1 MHVFAIIAGII
12 ILLSVLLDAFETVVL
27 PRRVRRM
34 FRISTWFYRN
44 TWVPWARLASHIP
57 SQTRRESF
65 FGYFGP
71 LSLIVLLSLWA
82 CSLIFGFALLQYGGG
97 GHLSTGNE
105 PITFGLL
112 LYQSGETF
120 FTLGYGDIV
129 PASGFSRALSVGE
142 AFMGFAFLGVVIGYL
157 PTIYSAF
164 SRREIEI
171 SLLDAR
177 AGSPPSAAELLT
189 RTASSPDQR
198 TLDQLFRDWERWAA
212 EVLESHLSYPVLS
225 FYRSQHSNQS
235 WLGALT
241 VVLDAAALVMAGID
255 GVNTEQARWTFKMA
269 RHAVVDL
276 AQVVRARYDSNA
288 PDRLT
293 AEDLALIRTQLAGK
307 GLRLRTDPEAESKL
321 AQLRMQYEP
330 YAIAMAR
337 NLYITLPPWIRR
349 DQIKDNWQAGPWDRT
364 IQAQALGKIGGSRGR
379 IADEHF

>member
-1 MHVFAIIAGII
+1 MHAFAIIVGAI

-34 FRISTWFYRN
+34 FRISIWFYRN
-44 TWVPWARLASHIP
+44 TWRPWARLASHIP
-57 SQTRRESF
+57 SQTSRESF
-65 FGYFGP
+65 LGYFGP
-71 LSLIVLLSLWA
+71 LSLIVLLGLWA
-82 CSLIFGFALLQYGGG
+82 CSLIFGFALLQYGSGA
-97 GHLSTGNE
+97 HISTGNE

-129 PASGFSRALSVGE
+129 PASGFSRALSVCE

-189 RTASSPDQR
+189 RAATSTDQR

-241 VVLDAAALVMAGID
+241 VILDATSLVIAGID

-276 AQVVRARYDSNA
+276 AQVVRATYNPEA

-293 AEDLALIRTQLAGK
+293 PDDLTLIRSQLEAK

-321 AQLRMQYEP
+321 AQLRQQYEP

-364 IQAQALGKIGGSRGR
+364 IQAEALGKIGGARPR